1 MTRKRL
7 KSTGGFTL
15 VEVMAATVILSIAVI
30 GASGYRYHAT
40 LDARKA
46 AMHSEAARAALLLCE
61 SWRGVKGSETY
72 NPTTHLG
79 ANLTVTAPGEADDVI
94 MYLNYIA
101 EIPQDFTVLGS
112 YKVATNDGLCYPVLS
127 YKDTGTGLRVLNV
140 AVAWPMLGQSTNGGD
155 GYSRYPTPDN
165 YKVFKLTTYISN

>member
-7 KSTGGFTL
+7 KYTGGFTL

-46 AMHSEAARAALLLCE
+46 AIRSEAARVALLLCE

-72 NPTTHLG
+72 DPVTHLG
-79 ANLTVTAPGEADDVI
+79 ASLAVTALCETDDVV
-94 MYLNYIA
+94 MCLNDIA

-112 YKVATNDGLCYPVLS
+112 YEVATSDGLCYPILA
-127 YKDTGTGLRVLNV
+127 YKDIDAGLRVLNV
-140 AVAWPMLGQSTNGGD
+140 VVAWPTRPQATDDSLCSTE
-155 GYSRYPTPDN
+155 YS
-165 YKVFKLTTYISN
+165 YKVFKLTTYTSN